1 MGYGAKRPAFGADF
15 TRHQAVGAG
24 SEAHQHKLTGLQVRH
39 TEPTQGF
46 HVYENVCR
54 SLAAREKP
62 KSAKPVEPFD
72 LGPLETARWHHT
84 DMDARWRLRRMDRR

>member
-15 TRHQAVGAG
+15 SRHQAVGAG

-46 HVYENVCR
+46 HVYKNVCR

-62 KSAKPVEPFD
+62 KSAKPIEPFD
-72 LGPLETARWHHT
+72 LSPLETARWHHT
-84 DMDARWRLRRMDRR
+84 EMGPRRPLGWVDRR